1 MTLKRLLPS
10 IALAALLLLLAA
22 ILRFGEGQGLW
33 SDEIARRS
41 LQVVIGLGLA
51 AYANLMPK
59 QLSSPRRTPEAEARV
74 QAALR
79 VGGWA
84 LTLAGLTQ
92 ASLWAF
98 APLQL
103 ADTGSMIAV
112 ATGMVVTLAYAIRC
126 FLGGR
131 RTEG

>member
-92 ASLWAF
+92 AALWAF